1 MNKNKKSFLRN
12 AVILTAA
19 LAVVILFMDEW
30 GAVQILITVL
40 VAMLAAGQWLLFAL
54 LSSKPKK

>member
-19 LAVVILFMDEW
+19 LAGVILFMDEW
-30 GAVQILITVL
+30 GAAQILITVL

-54 LSSKPKK
+54 LSSKSKK

>member
-30 GAVQILITVL
+30 GAAQILITVL

>member
-30 GAVQILITVL
+30 GVAQILITVL